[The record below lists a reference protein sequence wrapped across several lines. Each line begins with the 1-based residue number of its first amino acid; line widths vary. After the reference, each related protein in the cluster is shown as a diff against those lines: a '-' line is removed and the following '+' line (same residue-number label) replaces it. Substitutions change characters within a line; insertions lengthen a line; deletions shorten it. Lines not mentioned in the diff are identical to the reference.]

1 MAETESFDEPEMLAR
16 REETYVG
23 FIRVSVYCIVVIGIA
38 LLLMAAFLT
47 G

>member
-16 REETYVG
+16 REETYGG
-23 FIRVSVYCIVVIGIA
+23 FLRISAISIVSIGIV